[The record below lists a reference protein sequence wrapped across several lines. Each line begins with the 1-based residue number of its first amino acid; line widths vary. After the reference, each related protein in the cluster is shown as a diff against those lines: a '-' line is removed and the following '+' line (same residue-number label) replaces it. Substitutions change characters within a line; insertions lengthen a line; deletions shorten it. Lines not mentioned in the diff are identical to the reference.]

1 MLRRTQIYLDR
12 DTIRLLTQLAR
23 KSGKTRS
30 ELIREAINEVYA
42 RNDVKAVVNK
52 IAGLRSFAEFELDNL
67 VTTYRKERKW

>member
-52 IAGLRSFAEFELDNL
+52 IAGLRSFAEFELDKL

>member
-1 MLRRTQIYLDR
+1 VLRRTQIYLDR

-52 IAGLRSFAEFELDNL
+52 IAGLRSFAEFELDKL